1 MVPLA
6 KGLASLCYQKRKN
19 FVIFCT
25 FKMCLETSLDIL
37 PTSIVR
43 KIMHLPIFK
52 VLSIKSYLQSPT
64 YLYSN
69 YAPTHMHLPILW
81 TYLYAP
87 TYMHLHILWT
97 YLYAPNYMHL
107 PICTYLYAPTY
118 MHLPISTYLYY
129 APTYMHLPIFLPI
142 CKYLVADIETL
153 N

>member
-1 MVPLA
+1 
-6 KGLASLCYQKRKN
+6 
-19 FVIFCT
+19 
-25 FKMCLETSLDIL
+25 MCLETSLDIL

-87 TYMHLHILWT
+87 TYMHL
-97 YLYAPNYMHL
+97 

-118 MHLPISTYLYY
+118 IHLPILCTYLY
-129 APTYMHLPIFLPI
+129 APTYIPTYMQIPSSRYWNIKLGS
-142 CKYLVADIETL
+142 Y
-153 N
+153 